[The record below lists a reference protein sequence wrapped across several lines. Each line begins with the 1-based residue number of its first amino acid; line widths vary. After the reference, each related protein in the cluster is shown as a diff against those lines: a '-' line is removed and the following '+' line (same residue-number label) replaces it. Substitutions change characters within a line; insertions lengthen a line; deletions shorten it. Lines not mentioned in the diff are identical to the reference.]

1 VSARRVAAG
10 ALLATLALATPL
22 LAAATTSVNLPAKL
36 APEVARARTAGAAVL
51 IPASIPADV
60 AASRLYASGGAT
72 TTGYDIQLA
81 YAPGCMDAT
90 ACFFAE
96 FQAGRQLL
104 LSGTRVALHRAISG
118 RFEPIRCGA
127 SCAPASIGWQEGGVR
142 YNIQYVAGDRASMVA
157 LADSAID
164 GGPR

>member
-1 VSARRVAAG
+1 VSARRVAAVAVLG
-10 ALLATLALATPL
+10 ALALATPL
-22 LAAATTSVNLPAKL
+22 VAAAGGNVNLAAKL
-36 APEVARARTAGAAVL
+36 APEIARARTAKVEVL
-51 IPASIPADV
+51 IPASIHADV

-72 TTGYDIQLA
+72 RTGYDIQLA

-96 FQAGRQLL
+96 FQAGKAVALL
-104 LSGTRVALHRAISG
+104 GTRVALQHDIAG
-118 RFEPIRCGA
+118 YFEPIRCGA
-127 SCAPASIGWQEGGVR
+127 SCGPAAIAWRQDGVR
-142 YNIQYVAGDRASMVA
+142 YNIQYVAGERASMIA